1 LEKELNFILNLIDKK
16 DFESAKFNLIKL
28 KENNSKN
35 YSIYYLLGCILE
47 EQKDFAG
54 AIDNYKASILL
65 NENFLYSV
73 LRLANLYYKLK
84 NLFQSES
91 FFLKAIKIDS
101 INFEAYYNLGIINFE
116 NNRFKDAISF
126 FKNAIKLD
134 NNSYQAHHQLGL
146 TYEKIGEF
154 HKAIASYNLANTVNL
169 EGFFYSYNNL
179 GNIHLSLKDF
189 NKSKECF
196 ERALKL
202 KGDNFASIYNN
213 FANFYYEIAEVE
225 LAISFLEKAITEDE
239 KNLKYYS
246 TLLSVANYLDKDLD
260 YYKKYFEKFNK
271 NIPIYADNF
280 LKNFNYSSD
289 LKKIKIGFLSSDF
302 RNHPIGYFLEDFL
315 GELKK
320 NSLVET
326 QAYYD
331 NHYNDEL
338 SSRLENN
345 FDNWNN
351 VYKLSDIE
359 LINLIR
365 SDGIHILVDMMG
377 HTYANRLRIFP
388 NKPAPVQITWAAF
401 LASTGLKHIDY
412 ILTDPFVTTED
423 MQNQFSEKILLMPQ
437 IWCPLSKSY
446 LQAINTTK
454 ETPAKNNNFITFG
467 SFNNIRKISDNVI
480 KIWSIILKKVS
491 NSKLYIKS
499 SDFKNKIILDK
510 FIEKFL
516 LQGVDKENLILETES
531 ERNELLKSYNK
542 IDIALDTFPYNG
554 GTTSLEASW
563 MCVPIL
569 TLKGNKFISRCG
581 YSINKNL
588 NMSDW
593 IATNEDDYINKA
605 ILYSQDINELNK
617 IRSKLQESSRKTA
630 LFDSS
635 QFANDFVMNIMNIW
649 NNYKKN

>member
-1 LEKELNFILNLIDKK
+1 MEKELNFILNLIDKK
-16 DFESAKFNLIKL
+16 DFESAKSNLIKL
-28 KENNSKN
+28 KENNPKN
-35 YSIYYLLGCILE
+35 YSIYYLLGCIFE

-54 AIDNYKASILL
+54 AIDNYKESILL

-73 LRLANLYYKLK
+73 LRLGNLYYKLN

-101 INFEAYYNLGIINFE
+101 RNFEAYYNLGIINFH

-126 FKNAIKLD
+126 FKNSIKLD
-134 NNSYQAHHQLGL
+134 NNSYEAHHQLGL

-154 HKAIASYNLANTVNL
+154 DKAIVSYNLANTNNF

-179 GNIHLSLKDF
+179 GNIYLSLKDY

-196 ERALKL
+196 ESALKL
-202 KGDNFASIYNN
+202 KGENFASIYNN
-213 FANFYYEIAEVE
+213 FANFYYEMAEMD
-225 LAISFLEKAITEDE
+225 LAISFLEKAIEKDE

-260 YYKKYFEKFNK
+260 YYKKYSEKFNK
-271 NIPIYADNF
+271 KIPVFADNT
-280 LKNFNYSSD
+280 LKKFNYLANST
-289 LKKIKIGFLSSDF
+289 KIKIGFLSSDF
-302 RNHPIGYFLEDFL
+302 RNHPVGYFIEDFL
-315 GELKK
+315 SELKK

-326 QAYYD
+326 KAYYD
-331 NHYNDEL
+331 NYHYDDL
-338 SSRLENN
+338 SNRLKNN
-345 FDNWNN
+345 FNCWGN
-351 VYKLSDIE
+351 VSKLSDIE
-359 LINLIR
+359 LVNLIR
-365 SDGIHILVDMMG
+365 TDGVHVLVDMMG
-377 HTYANRLRIFP
+377 HTYSNRLRIFGS
-388 NKPAPVQITWAAF
+388 KPAPVQITWAAF
-401 LASTGLKHIDY
+401 LASTGLKNIDY
-412 ILTDPFVTTED
+412 ILGDPFATNEN

-437 IWCPLSKSY
+437 IWCPLSKSH
-446 LQAINTTK
+446 LQATNLAK
-454 ETPAKNNNFITFG
+454 ETPGKNNNFITFG

-480 KIWSIILKKVS
+480 KIWSIILTKIS
-491 NSKLYIKS
+491 NSKIYIKS

-510 FIEKFL
+510 FTEKFL
-516 LQGVDKENLILETES
+516 LQGVDKKNLIFETES
-531 ERNELLKSYNK
+531 ERNELLQSYNK

-569 TLKGNKFISRCG
+569 TLQGNKFISRCG

-593 IATNEDDYINKA
+593 IATNENDYINKA
-605 ILYSQDINELNK
+605 ILHSKDINELNK
-617 IRSKLQESSRKTA
+617 IRLKLQESSRKTA

-635 QFANDFVMNIMNIW
+635 KFANDFVFNIINIW
-649 NNYKKN
+649 NSYKKS

>member
-1 LEKELNFILNLIDKK
+1 MEKELNFILSLIDKK
-16 DFESAKFNLIKL
+16 DFESAKSNLIKL
-28 KENNSKN
+28 KENNPKN
-35 YSIYYLLGCILE
+35 YSIYYLLGCISE

-54 AIDNYKASILL
+54 AIDNYKESILL

-73 LRLANLYYKLK
+73 LRLGNLYYKLK

-101 INFEAYYNLGIINFE
+101 RNFEAYYNLGIINFE

-126 FKNAIKLD
+126 FKNSIKLD
-134 NNSYQAHHQLGL
+134 NNSYEAHHQLGL

-154 HKAIASYNLANTVNL
+154 DKAIISYNLANTNNF

-179 GNIHLSLKDF
+179 GNIYLSLKDY
-189 NKSKECF
+189 NKSKESF
-196 ERALKL
+196 ESALKL
-202 KGDNFASIYNN
+202 KGENFASIYNN
-213 FANFYYEIAEVE
+213 FANFYYEMAEMD
-225 LAISFLEKAITEDE
+225 LAISFLEKAIEKDE

-246 TLLSVANYLDKDLD
+246 TLLSVANYLDKDFD
-260 YYKKYFEKFNK
+260 YYKKYSEKFNK
-271 NIPIYADNF
+271 NIPIFADNI
-280 LKNFNYSSD
+280 LKKFNYLAKS
-289 LKKIKIGFLSSDF
+289 KKIKIGFLSSDF
-302 RNHPIGYFLEDFL
+302 RNHPVGYFLEDFL

-326 QAYYD
+326 RAYYD
-331 NHYNDEL
+331 NHHNDEL

-377 HTYANRLRIFP
+377 HTYSNRLRIFP

-401 LASTGLKHIDY
+401 LSSTGLKDIDY

-423 MQNQFSEKILLMPQ
+423 MQDQFSEKILLMPK

-446 LQAINTTK
+446 LQAINITK

-516 LQGVDKENLILETES
+516 LRGVDKENLILETES

-593 IATNEDDYINKA
+593 IATDEDDYINKA

-617 IRSKLQESSRKTA
+617 IRSKLQDSSRKTA